1 MLAQGVISHFVIQ
14 QLLQILPKSQNIT
27 KHILQ

>member
-14 QLLQILPKSQNIT
+14 QLL
-27 KHILQ
+27 